1 MSPRKKRTA
10 GGGARRSSRQAL
22 ESPSK
27 QPASPTSIATTPTAQ
42 SSSGCRDDLDNVSSW
57 TPESVQQ
64 VAEWWNVEEKNVAK
78 LWQLRDAL
86 QDVDHWKNQ
95 PNEVVRYLR
104 DAKWNVNYAEQ
115 KFRKM
120 VQWRIDNSVDTIV
133 DDYQPPHPLMMDYL
147 PTTVLEACDKGGD
160 PIWVER
166 VGAADSWG
174 LFKTF
179 GQEPLIKY
187 AVYVREVCIRGDWAR
202 DYQRKHG
209 KPPSR
214 ATAIIDLGGMGWDH
228 CKPSLMPLL
237 QEGLKIIQDYYVGFG
252 KKVIVIRT
260 SKLFPIIWKVAQH
273 FCGENLKN
281 MLVFANADNYLEVLE
296 EYVDLESLPPC
307 IYPQGKGRAGVAMPG
322 RLDGG
327 KVPSL
332 EELDRMWEER
342 QKQGGVP
349 DTIKGLSSMSTAS
362 LTDESITTNHTSLSP
377 RSVAS
382 TVVSAAS
389 SSNDA
394 KNALQPEKWTDE
406 NFTKTMEAFCAS
418 HEEAEQIRELHG
430 RLEDVNHWK
439 NSPQTLMYFLRDS
452 RHSTKLTE
460 KRFRQMIEWRKSKNV
475 DHVLENYRPPKLL
488 FNYFSATLLKADCCD
503 YDGSPIYV
511 ERPGSTDSWA
521 LYQRFGKQGIL
532 DYMTWMRESA
542 ARGPFMEAYE
552 RQHGRRFTQVS
563 VIVDLAGLGTRHM
576 KPGLLPLFRSIME
589 VSQTHYCGMAKR
601 IFVIKAPRIFKLVW
615 SLTHHFL
622 NDQMKDLL
630 VFCSESEYEEVL
642 SEYMDINNLPPC
654 IYENGRGE
662 GGVGMPK
669 ELDLGLCPP
678 PSPHDQDLA
687 TVEDIQGYATTSL
700 SRSGSLDQ
708 GNVGVKVGRLCSGA
722 IPTDAVN
729 QRAYEN
735 RMMETSVSQ
744 PKRGYSRLLI
754 LGLFIVVGLVVFLRK
769 QQLSEEDWAA
779 MVTAVACTEKFLL
792 GCDTL
797 QRCNL
802 QPYPASGISCPQT
815 FAGEHVLELEEADSD
830 DIVEAQQ
837 DIPWENVSLKNR
849 RCGRFRRTQVER
861 ATDTHSNLSVR
872 DSVW

>member
-1 MSPRKKRTA
+1 M
-10 GGGARRSSRQAL
+10 G
-22 ESPSK
+22 
-27 QPASPTSIATTPTAQ
+27 
-42 SSSGCRDDLDNVSSW
+42 
-57 TPESVQQ
+57 
-64 VAEWWNVEEKNVAK
+64 K
-78 LWQLRDAL
+78 LWQLHDAL
-86 QDVDHWKNQ
+86 KDVDHWKNQ

-104 DAKWNVNYAEQ
+104 DAKWNAKYAEQ
-115 KFRKM
+115 KFRTM

-133 DDYQPPHPLMMDYL
+133 DDYEPPHPLMMDYL

-187 AVYVREVCIRGDWAR
+187 AVYVREVCIRGEWAR

-237 QEGLKIIQDYYVGFG
+237 QEGLKIVQDYYVGFG

-281 MLVFANADNYLEVLE
+281 MLVFANTENYLEVLE

-332 EELDRMWEER
+332 KELDRLWEER

-349 DTIKGLSSMSTAS
+349 DTIKGLSSTSTAS
-362 LTDESITTNHTSLSP
+362 LTDESITTTQTTSLSP

-382 TVVSAAS
+382 TIVSTAS
-389 SSNDA
+389 SSGNNNDA
-394 KNALQPEKWTDE
+394 KNALQPEKWTDD
-406 NFTKTMEAFCAS
+406 NFTKTMQAFGAS

-439 NSPQTLMYFLRDS
+439 NTPQTLMYFLSDS
-452 RHSTKLTE
+452 HHSTKLTE
-460 KRFRQMIEWRKSKNV
+460 KRFRQMIKWRKTNNV
-475 DHVLENYRPPKLL
+475 DHVLENYMPPKLML
-488 FNYFSATLLKADCCD
+488 KYFSATLLKADCCD
-503 YDGSPIYV
+503 YDGDPIYV
-511 ERPGSTDSWA
+511 ERPGATDSWA

-532 DYMTWMRESA
+532 DYMTWLRENA

-552 RQHGRRFTQVS
+552 RHHGRRFMQVS

-589 VSQTHYCGMAKR
+589 VSQNHYCGMAKR

-642 SEYMDINNLPPC
+642 SKYMNIRHLPSC
-654 IYENGRGE
+654 IYKHGRGE

-669 ELDLGLCPP
+669 ELNLGLCPP

-687 TVEDIQGYATTSL
+687 RVDDIGGYATTSS
-700 SRSGSLDQ
+700 SRGRRLDE
-708 GNVGVKVGRLCSGA
+708 GNVGVKVGRLCGGA
-722 IPTDAVN
+722 IPTEEIN
-729 QRAYEN
+729 QCAYEN
-735 RMMETSVSQ
+735 RTVGTSVSP

-754 LGLFIVVGLVVFLRK
+754 LGLSIAMGLVAYFRK
-769 QQLSEEDWAA
+769 QQLSKEEWTA
-779 MVTAVACTEKFLL
+779 MVMAMACTEKFLL
-792 GCDTL
+792 GRDSL
-797 QRCNL
+797 QRCEV
-802 QPYPASGISCPQT
+802 QPYPASGLSCPQVP
-815 FAGEHVLELEEADSD
+815 FEEQALPVEEDAAEVRWEQAVSGENDMRAVPS
-830 DIVEAQQ
+830 
-837 DIPWENVSLKNR
+837 NVSREGNERKLQTIPEGFSMVESQAFEDDSFV
-849 RCGRFRRTQVER
+849 GRLQ
-861 ATDTHSNLSVR
+861 DTGNY
-872 DSVW
+872 